1 MTANAPQSLRQY
13 SEVEYIFEPHSK
25 TRPRLHDYVRELW
38 NRRPFMAA
46 LAKAEVRG
54 PNSNTFLGE
63 VWGVLDPLF
72 QAGIYLL
79 LILIL
84 RGGKGGTTAAE
95 TASLVVFCVFMFT
108 LTRSALMGGG
118 QSILKSKNLVLNSTF
133 PLAILPL
140 TAIYVGV
147 LEFLPSMA
155 VYAVIHLAL
164 QRPIGPGVFL
174 LPLLWF
180 LQLAMSLGI
189 AFLIATATVF
199 VRDTANLMNYILRL
213 LIYVTPVIYP
223 VTALT
228 PGLRA
233 VLSVNPLFPLFAA
246 YQTIVLGGVPS
257 AGQVFVT
264 ACWAAGFLFVGY
276 RVFVTHERAFALR
289 L

>member
-1 MTANAPQSLRQY
+1 MTATAPQNLRDY
-13 SEVEYIFEPHSK
+13 SEVEYVFEPHSK
-25 TRPRLHDYVRELW
+25 TRPRFHDYVRELW

-54 PNSNTFLGE
+54 PNSNTLLGE
-63 VWGVLDPLF
+63 LWSVLDPLF
-72 QAGIYLL
+72 QAAIYLL

-84 RGGKGGTTAAE
+84 RGGKGGSAAE
-95 TASLVVFCVFMFT
+95 TASIVVFGVFMFT

-133 PLAILPL
+133 PLAILPI

-147 LEFLPSMA
+147 LEFLPSMG
-155 VYAVIHLAL
+155 VYALIHLAL
-164 QRPIGPGVFL
+164 QRPIGPGVFV
-174 LPLLWF
+174 LPLLWI
-180 LQLAMSLGI
+180 LQIAMSLGI
-189 AFLIATATVF
+189 AFLFATATVF
-199 VRDTANLMNYILRL
+199 VRDTVNMMNYILRL

-257 AGQVFVT
+257 AGQVFAT
-264 ACWAAGFLFVGY
+264 ACWAAAFLVVGY